1 MIAHEVFAMIYDRTI
16 QNVVV
21 GHHEETNWVARCV
34 SMVTML
40 LQWIVRNIPVR

>member
-34 SMVTML
+34 YGDDAFAVDCTQYPL
-40 LQWIVRNIPVR
+40 